1 MCVLP
6 RKVSSCDHKMDVCY
20 ALGSMAIPVVQ
31 FSMEG
36 YKFEK
41 VFGYKFTVVKWT
53 SWILRIGVMGSCRKV
68 PKFDFQSQFSTSKII
83 WIWIVLKNTKL
94 GAHFLFLL
102 TLCSIKIERLLFLK
116 VLKNLSF
123 FDSYFWPFN
132 KSEEKNQG
140 HFCNQ
145 CNYAFNLKCFYQIP
159 LTWWKIYTRTLFML
173 NADIHV

>member
-53 SWILRIGVMGSCRKV
+53 SWILRIGVMGQVSKSAKIWLSKSIFNV
-68 PKFDFQSQFSTSKII
+68 KNHPDISDFFS
-83 WIWIVLKNTKL
+83 
-94 GAHFLFLL
+94 
-102 TLCSIKIERLLFLK
+102 
-116 VLKNLSF
+116 LKNLNLGSTFLLLTF
-123 FDSYFWPFN
+123 FDSINF
-132 KSEEKNQG
+132 
-140 HFCNQ
+140 
-145 CNYAFNLKCFYQIP
+145 
-159 LTWWKIYTRTLFML
+159 
-173 NADIHV
+173 